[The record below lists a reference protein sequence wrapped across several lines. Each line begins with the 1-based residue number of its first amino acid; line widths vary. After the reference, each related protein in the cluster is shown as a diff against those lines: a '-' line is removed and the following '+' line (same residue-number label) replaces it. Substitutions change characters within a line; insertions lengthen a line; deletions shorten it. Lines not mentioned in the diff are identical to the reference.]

1 MEMSN
6 SHKMKGL
13 INRSSRLQMFFQI
26 VIVKTLGNS
35 SENTLLDFFTE
46 LLQWLLLNKL
56 KGTNSELKISLHVWV
71 HVKTIPLKFCIL
83 NFKNSRHIYP

>member
-6 SHKMKGL
+6 SRKMKGV
-13 INRSSRLQMFFQI
+13 INRSSCLQMFIQL
-26 VIVKTLGNS
+26 VIVKTSNS
-35 SENTLLDFFTE
+35 TENTLLDFFTE

-71 HVKTIPLKFCIL
+71 HVKTIPLKFRIL
-83 NFKNSRHIYP
+83 NSKNSRYIYP